1 MLFFSRQSKTCIL
14 MLLLLK
20 GGKDDYHIKRDLLIF
35 FNIQCVR
42 ARIVRRHVFKSHE
55 YYVWYPLFVP

>member
-1 MLFFSRQSKTCIL
+1 